1 MPEPDIAELRR
12 DLRWRAQLL
21 RQHGGGRVGDAARI
35 QPGAKR
41 HSASGSGSGSVSG
54 VGLWPPGTEQSV
66 EPGAGLGD
74 RRRVPAGRTV
84 SEFERIGARPGRAV
98 IHRVGDQRRVR
109 RGIDGWRRSRPARQ
123 LRAGDGR
130 SHRGSG
136 GATRTMTDRMT
147 WQRKRRRRRQLKAQP
162 AESDRQDTSPL
173 PVWERISMGLEHA
186 WEQMRSAVIE
196 KERAGPGIAEPVE
209 KAPPARPAPPT
220 RQRSSK
226 SSGIERDQ
234 ATVEPRPGAA
244 VTDLAIED
252 LDGGRTAAARIGPV
266 LSRAWEKVMALDRLR
281 ARASGA
287 AVAMVGSASI
297 IGMYIKSGRRGHARS
312 RKRRR
317 PTEFSGH

>member
-1 MPEPDIAELRR
+1 MPASRRLTVSATVGQSVLSHPDGPDDVAAQEPQTPATEAT
-12 DLRWRAQLL
+12 AQP
-21 RQHGGGRVGDAARI
+21 GGG
-35 QPGAKR
+35 
-41 HSASGSGSGSVSG
+41 
-54 VGLWPPGTEQSV
+54 T
-66 EPGAGLGD
+66 
-74 RRRVPAGRTV
+74 
-84 SEFERIGARPGRAV
+84 
-98 IHRVGDQRRVR
+98 
-109 RGIDGWRRSRPARQ
+109 
-123 LRAGDGR
+123 
-130 SHRGSG
+130 
-136 GATRTMTDRMT
+136 
-147 WQRKRRRRRQLKAQP
+147 
-162 AESDRQDTSPL
+162 PL

-186 WEQMRSAVIE
+186 REQMRSAVIE

-234 ATVEPRPGAA
+234 ATVEPRPGAV

-252 LDGGRTAAARIGPV
+252 LDGGRTAGGEWPV

-281 ARASGA
+281 AHASGA

-297 IGMYIKSGRRGHARS
+297 IGMYIKSGRRAHAPS